1 MDVWDMLYEESR
13 KATAG
18 IQMTPAN
25 IDYISTDGR
34 KVECGDGNQ
43 LSSIR
48 DRKISLSDAQRER
61 MMVPVF
67 ISFAVFGRD
76 KLFQDIFMRISI
88 RQK

>member
-34 KVECGDGNQ
+34 KVDVETEISYHHQRPENKSVGRATGKNDG
-43 LSSIR
+43 SG
-48 DRKISLSDAQRER
+48 
-61 MMVPVF
+61 F
-67 ISFAVFGRD
+67 YSFAVFGRD

>member
-34 KVECGDGNQ
+34 KVDVETEISYHHQRPENKSVGRATGKNDGSGFYQ
-43 LSSIR
+43 LCSIR
-48 DRKISLSDAQRER
+48 AGQT
-61 MMVPVF
+61 
-67 ISFAVFGRD
+67 
-76 KLFQDIFMRISI
+76 FQDIFMRISI